1 MVLLYFIVLNLIA
14 NIHFVGGGVF
24 VVVFFVFFVCFFM
37 GECLFIFMGVFAV
50 SFLKQFF
57 VGLLV
62 QYFAL
67 PF

>member
-1 MVLLYFIVLNLIA
+1 MVLLYFTVLNLIA
-14 NIHFVGGGVF
+14 NIHFVGGG
-24 VVVFFVFFVCFFM
+24 VFFVCFFM

-50 SFLKQFF
+50 SFYKQFF